1 MFTPDEI
8 RLLQKTL
15 ELREKIIDNRMK
27 DNIPTSEKD
36 INAATNL
43 LESIDRSILARAKL
57 KIDKDTN
64 ESNEQTKQ
72 VLREVLLSI
81 HKGTVSVA
89 QDTSQQSSIP
99 TFKSTGITLNEGE
112 SVIGYD
118 DVQIRS
124 I

>member
-8 RLLQKTL
+8 RLLEKTL
-15 ELREKIIDNRMK
+15 ELRERIIDNRMK

-81 HKGTVSVA
+81 HKGAVSVA
-89 QDTSQQSSIP
+89 RDTTQQSSIP

-112 SVIGYD
+112 SVIGHD

>member
-36 INAATNL
+36 INAATNI

-81 HKGTVSVA
+81 HRGTVSVA

-112 SVIGYD
+112 SVIGQD
-118 DVQIRS
+118 DVQIRN

>member
-57 KIDKDTN
+57 RIDK
-64 ESNEQTKQ
+64 E
-72 VLREVLLSI
+72 
-81 HKGTVSVA
+81 H
-89 QDTSQQSSIP
+89 
-99 TFKSTGITLNEGE
+99 
-112 SVIGYD
+112 
-118 DVQIRS
+118 
-124 I
+124 